1 MRGDEKSMQDWEQII
16 IANWKMQL
24 GFKESVMQAKQIKK
38 LVNKNRINAA
48 TQIVVAPSF
57 LAFSNVAEVF
67 VDSRIFLGAQ
77 DSFEED
83 KGAYTGEIS
92 LKNLQTLGCKFVI
105 LGHSERR
112 ALGETDDMINR
123 KAKAV
128 VNHGLIP
135 IICVGEKMAERQAN
149 KSEEFVINQVDKA
162 LENINIQEKFKIIV
176 AYEPIWAIGS
186 GEAMDPQT
194 SSQMAKAIKQKYD
207 FVSVI
212 YGGSVEPDNVHEFTK
227 LDSIEGTLVGG
238 ASLDAKTFVEL
249 IKNA

>member
-1 MRGDEKSMQDWEQII
+1 MQDWEQII

-24 GFKESVMQAKQIKK
+24 NVQDSVKQAKQIKK
-38 LVNKNRINAA
+38 LLDKNSINAA
-48 TQIVVAPSF
+48 TKIVVAPSF

-67 VDSRIFLGAQ
+67 QNTRVVLGAQ

-83 KGAYTGEIS
+83 KGAYTGEVS
-92 LKNLQTLGCKFVI
+92 LKNLQTLGCRFVI

-112 ALGETDDMINR
+112 ALGETDEVVNR

-128 VNHGLIP
+128 INHGLVP
-135 IICVGEKMAERQAN
+135 VICVGEPMKERQVHN
-149 KSEEFVINQVDKA
+149 SEDFVFRQLEKSLADIHIKEKHKVI
-162 LENINIQEKFKIIV
+162 I

-186 GEAMDPQT
+186 GHAMDPQT
-194 SSQMAKAIKQKYD
+194 SSQMAKFIKQKYN

-212 YGGSVEPDNVHEFTK
+212 YGGSADPDNIHEFTK
-227 LDSIEGTLVGG
+227 LEDIEGALVGG

-249 IKNA
+249 IKNS

>member
-1 MRGDEKSMQDWEQII
+1 MQDWEQII

-24 GFKESVMQAKQIKK
+24 NVQESVKQAKQIKK
-38 LVNKNRINAA
+38 LVDNNKINAA
-48 TQIVVAPSF
+48 TKIVVAPSF
-57 LAFSNVAEVF
+57 LAFSNVAEVLS
-67 VDSRIFLGAQ
+67 DSRIILGAQ

-112 ALGETDDMINR
+112 LLGETNDMVNR

-128 VNHGLIP
+128 DNHGLIP
-135 IICVGEKMAERQAN
+135 VICVGESITVRQEN

-162 LENINIQEKFKIIV
+162 LQDINIQDKYKIII

-186 GEAMDPQT
+186 GHAMDPQT
-194 SSQMAKAIKQKYD
+194 SSQMAKFIKQKYN

-212 YGGSVEPDNVHEFTK
+212 YGGSADPDNIHEFTK
-227 LDSIEGTLVGG
+227 LEDIEGALVGG

-249 IKNA
+249 IKNS